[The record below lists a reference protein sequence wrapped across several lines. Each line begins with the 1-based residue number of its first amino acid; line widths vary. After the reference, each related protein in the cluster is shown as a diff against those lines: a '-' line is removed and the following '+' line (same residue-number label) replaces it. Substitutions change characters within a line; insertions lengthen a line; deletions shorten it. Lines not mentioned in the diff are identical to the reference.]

1 MASEQSTNERILIAD
16 DEEGLRELLTDLLTE
31 EGYAAESVT
40 NGSAVLER
48 LEAGENYDLLLLDLK
63 MPGVSGIDLLERLR
77 AAGNMVPVIMVTGY
91 GTSSSAIR
99 AMQIGAYD
107 YLMKPFDNE
116 EVLVVI
122 RRLFEHQALASRVRQ
137 LEQRSPEDRM
147 IGRSTA
153 MRDIYKMIG
162 LVAASEAS
170 VLITGETGT
179 GKELVANILHQNSGR
194 KGPFIPVNCAAL
206 PETLI
211 ESELFGHEK
220 GAFTGAMAQRKGRFE
235 LANKGTI
242 FLDEV
247 GEISLPVQKKLLRV
261 LQEGEIER
269 VGGSGVLKVDVRV
282 VAATNRDLLDEV
294 HQGNFREDLYYR
306 LNVVNIHMPPLR
318 ERRGDIQLLVE
329 HFLNKFRFKPTDQ
342 PTRISEE
349 AMLRLEEYDWPG
361 NVRQLENEIERAVT
375 FSQGRVITSQV
386 LNLGTAGQPAQI
398 DLAAR
403 VRNRESMVAVLAD
416 IERIM
421 LQEALRQSDGNV
433 EAAASR
439 LQLSVDDLTTRMRA
453 SRLELTEA

>member
-48 LEAGENYDLLLLDLK
+48 IEAGERYDLLLLDLK

-77 AAGNMVPVIMVTGY
+77 AAGNMIPVIMVTGY

-269 VGGSGVLKVDVRV
+269 VGGSSVLKVDVRV

-403 VRNRESMVAVLAD
+403 VRNRDSMATVLAE